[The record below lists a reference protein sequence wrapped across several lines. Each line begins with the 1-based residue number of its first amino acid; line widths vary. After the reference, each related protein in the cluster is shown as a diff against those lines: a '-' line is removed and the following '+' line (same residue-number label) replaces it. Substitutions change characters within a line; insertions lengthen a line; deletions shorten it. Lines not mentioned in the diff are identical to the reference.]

1 MVRLRSAKSGS
12 LVRFQPC
19 FQKFKNMLKL
29 IIYCKSITDEMFLYI
44 IDIEY
49 NDISLSKLEETIKG
63 YHPEFDKIVDI
74 KQLFDPD
81 QVIHIYERTRGWSGG
96 PR

>member
-1 MVRLRSAKSGS
+1 
-12 LVRFQPC
+12 
-19 FQKFKNMLKL
+19 MLKL
-29 IIYCKSITDEMFLYI
+29 IIYCKSITDEIFLYI

>member
-1 MVRLRSAKSGS
+1 MADESFLQQTQVAVRLRDQ
-12 LVRFQPC
+12 RI
-19 FQKFKNMLKL
+19 KF
-29 IIYCKSITDEMFLYI
+29 